1 MKMRSN
7 PTFKAALFRPMRET
21 RGIVRSCWRSERGV
35 AAVEF
40 ALVLPIVLLVLSGI
54 IQFGFVLFL
63 QSHVADVARETAR
76 RAAVGELAQA
86 EAEQFAQDSLL
97 NWGVTYSVAVT
108 PPDPNDPNDTDVD
121 VQISLHMSQAA
132 LIDVLGLFQSG
143 TLTAAVTA
151 REE

>member
-1 MKMRSN
+1 MKTRFN
-7 PTFKAALFRPMRET
+7 AALKAALFRPMRAT
-21 RGIVRSCWRSERGV
+21 LSIVRSCCRSERGV

-40 ALVLPIVLLVLSGI
+40 ALAIPIILLVLSGI

-76 RAAVGELAQA
+76 RVAVGEFEQA

-97 NWGVTYSVAVT
+97 NWGVNYLVVVDL
-108 PPDPNDPNDTDVD
+108 PDPNDPNDTDVD
-121 VQISLHMSQAA
+121 VQISLPMSQAA
-132 LIDVLGLFQSG
+132 LIDLLGLFQSG

-151 REE
+151 REV

>member
-1 MKMRSN
+1 MNIRSN
-7 PTFKAALFRPMRET
+7 PALKAALFGPMRAT
-21 RGIVRSCWRSERGV
+21 RGIVRSCWRNERGV
-35 AAVEF
+35 AAIEF
-40 ALVLPIVLLVLSGI
+40 ALAIPIVLLVLSGI

-63 QSHVADVARETAR
+63 QSHVADVARDTAR

-108 PPDPNDPNDTDVD
+108 LPVPNDPNDTDVD
-121 VQISLHMSQAA
+121 VQISLPMSQVAM
-132 LIDVLGLFQSG
+132 IDLLGLFQSG
-143 TLTAAVTA
+143 TLTATVTA

>member
-7 PTFKAALFRPMRET
+7 LALKAALFRPMRAT

-35 AAVEF
+35 AAIEF
-40 ALVLPIVLLVLSGI
+40 ALVIPFVLLLLTGI

-76 RAAVGELAQA
+76 RVAVGEFEQA
-86 EAEQFAQDSLL
+86 EAEQFAQDKLL
-97 NWGVTYSVAVT
+97 NWGVTYTVAVT
-108 PPDPNDPNDTDVD
+108 LPDPNDPNDTDVD
-121 VQISLHMSQAA
+121 VQISLPMSQAA
-132 LIDVLGLFQSG
+132 LIDVVGLFQSG
-143 TLTAAVTA
+143 TLTATVTA

>member
-1 MKMRSN
+1 MKTRVN
-7 PTFKAALFRPMRET
+7 PALKAALFRPMRAT

-40 ALVLPIVLLVLSGI
+40 ALAIPFVLLVLSGI

-76 RAAVGELAQA
+76 RVAVGEFEQA

-97 NWGVTYSVAVT
+97 NWGVTYTVAVT
-108 PPDPNDPNDTDVD
+108 DPDPDVV
-121 VQISLHMSQAA
+121 VQISLPMSQAA
-132 LIDVLGLFQSG
+132 LIDLLGVFQSG
-143 TLTAAVTA
+143 TLSATVTA
-151 REE
+151 RGE

>member
-7 PTFKAALFRPMRET
+7 PALKAALFRPMRAT
-21 RGIVRSCWRSERGV
+21 RGIVRSCWRNERGV
-35 AAVEF
+35 AAIEF
-40 ALVLPIVLLVLSGI
+40 ALAIPIVLLVLSGI

-63 QSHVADVARETAR
+63 QSHVADVARDTAR
-76 RAAVGELAQA
+76 RAAVGELAKA

-108 PPDPNDPNDTDVD
+108 LPVPNDPNDTDVD
-121 VQISLHMSQAA
+121 VQISLPMSQVAM
-132 LIDVLGLFQSG
+132 IDLLGLFQSG

>member
-1 MKMRSN
+1 MKTRFN
-7 PTFKAALFRPMRET
+7 PALKAALFRPMRAT

-40 ALVLPIVLLVLSGI
+40 ALVIPFVLLLLSGI

-76 RAAVGELAQA
+76 RAAVGELEQA
-86 EAEQFAQDSLL
+86 EAIQFAQDSLL
-97 NWGVTYSVAVT
+97 NWGVTYDVVVT
-108 PPDPNDPNDTDVD
+108 LNGTDVD
-121 VQISLHMSQAA
+121 VQISLPMSQAA

-143 TLTAAVTA
+143 TLIAAVTA

>member
-1 MKMRSN
+1 MKTRFN
-7 PTFKAALFRPMRET
+7 PALKAALFRPMRAT
-21 RGIVRSCWRSERGV
+21 LGIVRSCWRSERGV

-40 ALVLPIVLLVLSGI
+40 ALAIPFVLLVLSGI

-86 EAEQFAQDSLL
+86 DAVQFAQDTLL

-108 PPDPNDPNDTDVD
+108 LPDPNDPNDTDVD
-121 VQISLHMSQAA
+121 VQISLPMSQAA
-132 LIDVLGLFQSG
+132 LIDILGLFQSG

>member
-1 MKMRSN
+1 MKIRSN
-7 PTFKAALFRPMRET
+7 PALTAALFRPMRAT
-21 RGIVRSCWRSERGV
+21 RGIVRSCWRNERGV
-35 AAVEF
+35 AAIEF
-40 ALVLPIVLLVLSGI
+40 ALAIPIVLLVLSGI

-63 QSHVADVARETAR
+63 QSHVADVARDTAR

-86 EAEQFAQDSLL
+86 EAEQFAQDRLL

-108 PPDPNDPNDTDVD
+108 LPDPSDPNDNDVD
-121 VQISLHMSQAA
+121 VQISLPMSQAA

>member
-1 MKMRSN
+1 MKTRVN
-7 PTFKAALFRPMRET
+7 PALKAALFRPMRAT

-40 ALVLPIVLLVLSGI
+40 ALAIPFVLLVLSGI

-76 RAAVGELAQA
+76 RVAVGEFEQT

-97 NWGVTYSVAVT
+97 NWGVTYTVAVT
-108 PPDPNDPNDTDVD
+108 FPDPDDVD
-121 VQISLHMSQAA
+121 VQISLPMSQAA
-132 LIDVLGLFQSG
+132 LIDLLGLFQSG